1 MNKERLTEIL
11 LDQKEVF
18 EAKTGLIERDIPLND
33 AIKTS
38 LVVVITGVRRC
49 GKSSLLFLIKEK
61 MKLGEAGYC
70 YFNFDDERI
79 INDVTLLENI
89 DNLHKEIYG
98 KEPVLFFDEIQ
109 NITGWEKFV
118 NRMYEQGRKIFVT
131 GSNASILSSEIATSL
146 TGRNKVI
153 ELMPFSFKE
162 YLRFHHADATISRLT
177 TGRRLQITG
186 AFDKFMTEG
195 GFPLAVKENDPEI
208 LTGYFQ
214 DILYRDII
222 ARYRLS
228 QVDEIKQIGIYFL
241 SNTAKKFSYAT
252 LQKAASVKSLSS
264 IKNYLGYYAHAYLF
278 YYLNKFDF
286 SIKKQTLNPRKV
298 FTVDQG
304 FIHRIGFNFSANKGR
319 VLENIV
325 YLELKRRGKEIFYY
339 AGKGECDF
347 VVKQGL
353 RITQAIQVTYLLN
366 NENLNREISGL
377 QEVLKEYNLPE
388 GLLLYYDTEINETKL
403 SGEIKTMPVWK
414 WLLSD
419 EYPQKLN
426 H

>member
-18 EAKTGLIERDIPLND
+18 SAKTGLIERDIPLED

-38 LVVVITGVRRC
+38 LVVIITGVRRC

-61 MKLGEAGYC
+61 MQLDESGYC

-79 INDVTLLENI
+79 VNDVSLLEGL

-98 KEPVLFFDEIQ
+98 EEPLLFFDEIQ

-118 NRMYEQGRKIFVT
+118 NRLYEQGRKIFVT

-146 TGRNKVI
+146 TGRNKVL
-153 ELMPFSFKE
+153 ELMPFSFNE
-162 YLRFHHADATISRLT
+162 YLRFKNIAAGVEHLSTKK
-177 TGRRLQITG
+177 RLQITA
-186 AFDKFMTEG
+186 AFDAFIPEG
-195 GFPLAVKENDPEI
+195 GFPLAVRENDPEI

-214 DILYRDII
+214 DILYRDIV

-228 QVDEIKQIGIYFL
+228 RVEEIKQIGIYFL
-241 SNTAKKFSYAT
+241 SNIAKKFSYAT
-252 LQKAASVKSLSS
+252 LQKVSSVKSLSS
-264 IKNYLGYYAHAYLF
+264 VKRYLDYYAGAYLF

-286 SIKKQTLNPRKV
+286 SLKKQTLNPRKV

-304 FIHRIGFNFSANKGR
+304 FVHRIGFNFSANKGR

-325 YLELKRRGKEIFYY
+325 FLELKRRKKEIYY
-339 AGKGECDF
+339 YSGKGECDF
-347 VVKQGL
+347 VIKQGL
-353 RITQAIQVTYLLN
+353 HITEAVQVTYLLN
-366 NENLNREISGL
+366 NENLERETGGL
-377 QEVLKEYNLPE
+377 FEAMKAYDLSN
-388 GLLLYYDTEINETKL
+388 GLLLYYDKDIKENKIP
-403 SGEIKTMPVWK
+403 GEITIMPVWK
-414 WLLSD
+414 WLI
-419 EYPQKLN
+419 QN
-426 H
+426 G